1 MRKILKKVSA
11 SLILILMIFSVS
23 FNLLEYGYKVYAE
36 SDTTWYP
43 ITELEGSPGL
53 VIRKAFGGD
62 NIIPSTFCFNVD
74 MVNNDGTLGYIGL
87 NVEDNYKY
95 KYKITT
101 ESDLVTLT
109 PYSNDNN
116 TIQVKLKSGYKYNQ
130 GDSFNFKITELEH
143 NFLLNAYTETGK
155 TVTYSV
161 ALKNSISETSNIQF
175 IDSNNNRYEPS
186 NWKFE
191 KNGFGLLNVYNIYGD
206 YTVTSSNTN
215 IVNVVRQQDNSYKLT
230 AGSSA
235 KDGSTCT
242 IKVTINNSAGMEV
255 FSKNYT
261 VSIYEENKSN
271 NDSNIENISWSNSDN
286 KLETSKK
293 NDAITLNFS
302 VTNYQNGKE
311 PQIQADKFKVTQSKT
326 NINGTTKNYEYIIQL
341 KEGQE
346 YNKNEKINISYEDI
360 KKDVNIEIENKKE
373 LEEVNVNIT
382 DIILK
387 QGPKLII
394 SAGKIVSA
402 GEDGELP
409 YIDWTSNEK
418 IILQFRLKTNETLNN
433 NSVALTGY
441 TATLISSEDGLYKYE
456 FEKDEIEQGT
466 REITLSIKTN
476 KNGSQNISEIP
487 IKNAGEDTIIISRV
501 HGEMKDDGRYFIYVN
516 LDLDRDSKYDIDW
529 CLQNIKILM
538 DEDSEISLSN
548 AMKVTGTQDSI
559 AFEVLN
565 PANEEV
571 AGKTFEISVIAEEDN
586 EEIDRKEATIKIDS
600 SEFEEYS
607 LIITDQNYIS
617 GAQSKYGSNYEY
629 GQTTSKLS
637 FSSGEEFWK
646 TDFVNGK
653 GKNNNSIFC
662 AAKGKHMNFQSTIYK
677 GITYYGIYNF
687 FNASEFSDITDEQK
701 YVLIY
706 LNEVPA
712 TQFTEDSSTYYAL
725 QAYIWTQSNLN
736 SGHILSDNEIQESY
750 LPYLEKAKKAAKEAV
765 ENGGTLT
772 LFDGRKVKIKDFS
785 ATYFE
790 WEKTIS
796 ATGVEIKY
804 TYGSEYIQPYL
815 TFDYELGDTPGIQ
828 LKKINEQEEP
838 IEGVTFTILKWNS
851 EGKLT
856 ELPDGSE
863 FTTNE
868 EGLTDIIP
876 IEDGKYFISETKV
889 PKGYKPT
896 KQYVILNVE
905 DGECEYEVKEAYD
918 QALDS
923 NGCVVVPSGPSEP
936 DGEKASGELDWNP
949 GEVEEDGEIE
959 LLLEVTNKI
968 KKTDLELEIL
978 KTDSSTGEPLSGVS
992 FSIDIPGL
1000 YSGTLTTGSDGKTE
1014 KIKIEKEKL
1023 ESGTYQGTIEE
1034 TVELEGYEKID
1045 PINFTVEVKAD
1056 GTISIEGTNVSTN
1069 ATDELITATFAIKNT
1084 KKEEEKPPKEP
1095 DNPDEPSN
1103 PGSGVELPL
1112 LMTISGKV
1120 WLDQP
1125 QGKNS
1130 ETNGEYDEGSD
1141 KLLEGI
1147 TVKIYEADGKTP
1159 AKFANKSKV
1168 QSILNNQN
1176 NTKYLTSDLL
1186 QNLKSKAN
1194 KIPDKNEV
1202 KTDEKGEFEFV
1213 GLDPDKKY
1221 TVKFEYNGMRY
1232 QEIRASID
1240 VEGCGTPETVR
1251 TTTTAKAE
1259 ENKGERDALTERFQN
1274 IGPYPNNYEGK
1285 LVFTQTEVENYEK
1298 KEELPDGVS
1307 ESQMKQFIEDTKM
1320 HAEIKDLGGI
1330 LQEAEQQLL
1339 FNNSGLDSRISS
1351 DFKFPVVKSS
1361 FVRIPMSQP
1370 DKYKEWLKKFNDGYL
1385 KGTTT
1390 VGKQV
1395 LIHEYY
1401 EYVEISVYA
1410 PHYSDNNPNNH
1421 VRIYHEKNEP
1431 AEYDGEESLIKGM
1444 SKNDPL
1450 NKPETTGHICETPS
1464 IDEYGNITY
1473 CPGSVGTFVNFGE
1486 KDLEKSYWDCT
1497 LFYVSE
1503 GYGTKVEQDK
1513 NTLTRI
1519 ATFDTSDE
1527 PLYDYDKTS
1536 GKKGIMDEKWGWM
1549 NLTQIDDN
1557 NIGGDEGK
1565 EGLGKLYNMLVKKIE
1580 ELEPKDQ
1587 DLCLVYRPTVDL
1599 GLYNDVQKAVVTI
1612 NNQTETYIYDK
1623 RASNG
1628 GIFKFGVNEYDIE
1641 NGRNAKG
1648 DDEEAYAEYYDS
1660 LSNGNPDPGKN
1671 EVTEKSY
1678 DNIGMRKEDV
1688 NINLS
1693 GNGSITTNGTAIAGG
1708 YNDYD
1713 VSIEMVYRIKIY
1725 NQSAVSARVTNILDY
1740 YLDTFTF
1747 DGAFS
1752 DAECTQKISDGTQVT
1767 GGTIPAGYRA
1777 TNIEL
1782 SSRDL
1787 KGNAS
1792 YEIFVKL
1799 HMTEPKKTLGGN
1811 VLDAGYET
1819 TNYTEIN
1826 GYGTNIGVIDIDSG
1840 PGDLVP
1846 EKRFEEGPYE
1856 DDESKSPT
1864 LIFKNPENASR
1875 KMSGVVFEDVDTGKL
1890 GVQSYTGQ
1898 TRNVDGTYTSGSDK
1912 PVAGAI
1918 VELVEVDES
1927 GSPVSSENEPVS
1939 IVTNKKEPGV
1949 RAQTLT
1955 KEDGTFEF
1963 NKIVA
1968 SNYILR
1974 YNYGNNYET
1983 VLTKRNQV
1991 SGVNL
1996 LNEKSYNGETYENT
2010 TPIRSAGDVYWYTN
2024 TTNGRS
2030 YAMDN
2035 NDRRKIVTN
2044 NFADLTN
2051 EKAEILNSWKDKV
2064 PTGIYPKKGN
2074 YLIDELIERAS
2085 MFAETEKML
2094 LDVEYHPRYEQ
2105 KIVNTDGNGAYEKT
2119 YVMDNLNFG
2128 IKERERAELQIT
2140 KKVKEIS
2147 ILDSSGQK
2155 ITGGTPAQ
2163 IIAGEVKYIK
2173 MIQNNDDTGEIGFAD
2188 LEIDTELLSGATL
2201 IITYEMA
2208 VTNTSETS
2216 SEQPNTI
2223 RNIQLID
2230 YVSNNLNYDISYG
2243 NNSAQG
2249 WNPVTVQ
2256 NLMNSGLL
2264 NKTSLETNDDSN
2276 RIDLLSY
2283 QTILTT
2289 TIDSLSAGE
2298 TKEKELTLEKNL
2310 SAQEESDFNY
2320 SNQVEIVRS
2329 ENQKGRGD
2337 YSSIY
2342 GNLDPET
2349 YTSRKGNLNWEQIDK
2364 KNKNGYP
2371 QEKTAT
2377 ADDITGPA
2385 IREAEKDSG
2394 NAEEVIITP
2403 PTGAKGIVL
2412 QTYHYVLALIA
2423 LITTAIGITIIKKHI
2438 KIQQ

>member
-23 FNLLEYGYKVYAE
+23 FNVLNYSYSVYATNINEVTQIGTSKEYDDYTDVNASESVMINKNSSLSLTYPHLSTKMVEILGE
-36 SDTTWYP
+36 SDSRRYNDLLDKIEVTCKNIVSSFP
-43 ITELEGSPGL
+43 HITMYDCTEDDQYTVE
-53 VIRKAFGGD
+53 KHGD
-62 NIIPSTFCFNVD
+62 AALYV
-74 MVNNDGTLGYIGL
+74 DGTQGTIIYVRQIRDYQLLHECGHILNLKMTGL
-87 NVEDNYKY
+87 NVNVREMLVIGYMIIINQEANKIYNDFPTINILSDIINKTKEEYKAGLAIYAYYENHGYENMKTILPQINNCSSPKDAIAKIVQISGKTSKECFGTYTEQLVSWGLLELKED
-95 KYKITT
+95 ITT
-101 ESDLVTLT
+101 SVSSITLIGNNANKANTIDYTQGDTQVTVTVVVKSDEQPQSVKIKLGDKEQTITIANKNGDTYTYTTSIDVSTTTTQEQLLRDKEYT
-109 PYSNDNN
+109 VIVKDANGKEKTYKKSLKVEDEEVADGAIEIGDIGISQPDGDGNGIFNSEKGDTI
-116 TIQVKLKSGYKYNQ
+116 TIQVQVDGIENEEDITKSTVKLDGFKVENTDISIDENGQATVTITMKKTEDIELEEGETTGKVTIIANGKTITETFDIEITNEEKVEDDGIVIKYYDYDEKKYVTIDEDTKELNITADGRYVFSVKMSGVDEERKVFAVIGDNEYIF
-130 GDSFNFKITELEH
+130 GDSNGSYVKGITFKQNGTYNIKLCVSDEIVKELK
-143 NFLLNAYTETGK
+143 LNLNIVSENKHLVLY
-155 TVTYSV
+155 
-161 ALKNSISETSNIQF
+161 ALKN
-175 IDSNNNRYEPS
+175 
-186 NWKFE
+186 
-191 KNGFGLLNVYNIYGD
+191 
-206 YTVTSSNTN
+206 
-215 IVNVVRQQDNSYKLT
+215 
-230 AGSSA
+230 
-235 KDGSTCT
+235 
-242 IKVTINNSAGMEV
+242 
-255 FSKNYT
+255 
-261 VSIYEENKSN
+261 
-271 NDSNIENISWSNSDN
+271 
-286 KLETSKK
+286 
-293 NDAITLNFS
+293 
-302 VTNYQNGKE
+302 
-311 PQIQADKFKVTQSKT
+311 
-326 NINGTTKNYEYIIQL
+326 
-341 KEGQE
+341 
-346 YNKNEKINISYEDI
+346 
-360 KKDVNIEIENKKE
+360 
-373 LEEVNVNIT
+373 
-382 DIILK
+382 
-387 QGPKLII
+387 
-394 SAGKIVSA
+394 
-402 GEDGELP
+402 
-409 YIDWTSNEK
+409 
-418 IILQFRLKTNETLNN
+418 
-433 NSVALTGY
+433 
-441 TATLISSEDGLYKYE
+441 
-456 FEKDEIEQGT
+456 
-466 REITLSIKTN
+466 
-476 KNGSQNISEIP
+476 
-487 IKNAGEDTIIISRV
+487 
-501 HGEMKDDGRYFIYVN
+501 KDD
-516 LDLDRDSKYDIDW
+516 LDIPEGWD
-529 CLQNIKILM
+529 Q
-538 DEDSEISLSN
+538 
-548 AMKVTGTQDSI
+548 G
-559 AFEVLN
+559 
-565 PANEEV
+565 
-571 AGKTFEISVIAEEDN
+571 
-586 EEIDRKEATIKIDS
+586 AT
-600 SEFEEYS
+600 EEYS
-607 LIITDQNYIS
+607 FGNHGTGGEDYFIFTDVNDSKKSYFCFEHGASLDPSDHYVLFDAEEYTGLEDEHKLILAYLAETN
-617 GAQSKYGSNYEY
+617 E
-629 GQTTSKLS
+629 
-637 FSSGEEFWK
+637 FSSESDRYAAQQYYIWLGVKGQQVNCGKFTELLTKLMTLPNNKNDYIDLDEG
-646 TDFVNGK
+646 TITVNGETK
-653 GKNNNSIFC
+653 KI
-662 AAKGKHMNFQSTIYK
+662 
-677 GITYYGIYNF
+677 
-687 FNASEFSDITDEQK
+687 
-701 YVLIY
+701 
-706 LNEVPA
+706 
-712 TQFTEDSSTYYAL
+712 
-725 QAYIWTQSNLN
+725 NL
-736 SGHILSDNEIQESY
+736 DTF
-750 LPYLEKAKKAAKEAV
+750 KA
-765 ENGGTLT
+765 
-772 LFDGRKVKIKDFS
+772 I
-785 ATYFE
+785 
-790 WEKTIS
+790 
-796 ATGVEIKY
+796 
-804 TYGSEYIQPYL
+804 EYIARAQYSYDG
-815 TFDYELGDTPGIQ
+815 TVFELGDYVQPFFTYTYETEDVPTTLIQ
-828 LKKINEQEEP
+828 LKKINEQGEP

-905 DGECEYEVKEAYD
+905 NGECSYEVKEAYD

-923 NGCVVVPSGPSEP
+923 NGCVAVPSGPSEP
-936 DGEKASGELDWNP
+936 DGEKASGELDWNS

-978 KTDSSTGEPLSGVS
+978 KTDSSTGEPLNGVS
-992 FSIDIPGL
+992 FSINIPGL
-1000 YSGTLTTGSDGKTE
+1000 YSGTLTTYSDGKAKTE
-1014 KIKIEKEKL
+1014 TIKKENIEP
-1023 ESGTYQGTIEE
+1023 GTYQGTIEE
-1034 TVELEGYEKID
+1034 TVELKGYEKID

-1112 LMTISGKV
+1112 LMSINGKV

-1194 KIPDKNEV
+1194 KIPDTNEI

-1221 TVKFEYNGMRY
+1221 TVEFEYNGMRY
-1232 QEIRASID
+1232 QEIMASIG
-1240 VEGCGTPETVR
+1240 VEGCGTPSSIQ
-1251 TTTTAKAE
+1251 TTAKAVE
-1259 ENKGERDALTERFQN
+1259 DEGRRAEITQMFSE

-1298 KEELPDGVS
+1298 KGELPDGVS

-1320 HAEIKDLGGI
+1320 HAKIKDLGGI

-1339 FNNSGLDSRISS
+1339 VNNSGLDTRISS

-1361 FVRIPMSQP
+1361 GGRIPMSQP
-1370 DKYKEWLKKFNDGYL
+1370 DKYKEWLKNFNDGYL
-1385 KGTTT
+1385 KGTNI
-1390 VGKQV
+1390 VGKYV
-1395 LIHEYY
+1395 LTHEYY
-1401 EYVEISVYA
+1401 EYVEINEYA

-1421 VRIYHEKNEP
+1421 VQIYHEKNEP
-1431 AEYDGEESLIKGM
+1431 AEYDGEESLIKGI
-1444 SKNDPL
+1444 SKDIPL
-1450 NKPETTGHICETPS
+1450 NKPKTTGHMCRKPS

-1473 CPGSVGTFVNFGE
+1473 CTSSVGTFVNFGE
-1486 KDLEKSYWDCT
+1486 KDLEKSYWECT

-1503 GYGTKVEQDK
+1503 GYATKVEQDE

-1536 GKKGIMDEKWGWM
+1536 GKTGIEDGKWGWIG
-1549 NLTQIDDN
+1549 LTDIDDN
-1557 NIGGDEGK
+1557 NIKEDEGK

-1623 RASNG
+1623 RAANG

-1641 NGRNAKG
+1641 NGQNAKG
-1648 DDEEAYAEYYDS
+1648 NDEEAYADYYQS
-1660 LSNGNPDPGKN
+1660 LSDGNPDPGEN
-1671 EVTEKSY
+1671 EVAKKDY
-1678 DNIGMRKEDV
+1678 DPIGIRKEDV

-1713 VSIEMVYRIKIY
+1713 VSIEMTYRIKIY

-1747 DGAFS
+1747 DGVYS
-1752 DAECTQKISDGTQVT
+1752 DAECTQKIADGTPAT
-1767 GGTIPAGYRA
+1767 GEVKPQGYNVM
-1777 TNIEL
+1777 NIEL
-1782 SSRDL
+1782 SSQEL
-1787 KGNAS
+1787 KGNDS

-1799 HMTEPKKTLGGN
+1799 HMTDPKGTLGAEG
-1811 VLDAGYET
+1811 VLDAGYKT
-1819 TNYTEIN
+1819 FNYAEIN
-1826 GYGTNIGVIDIDSG
+1826 GYGTNIGVIDIDSS

-1846 EKRFEEGPYE
+1846 EKRFEEGPYD
-1856 DDESKSPT
+1856 DDEGKSPT

-1912 PVAGAI
+1912 PIAGAI
-1918 VELVEVDES
+1918 VELIEVQEN
-1927 GSPVSSENEPVS
+1927 GSPLDSPTDVRE
-1939 IVTNKKEPGV
+1939 GV
-1949 RAQTLT
+1949 RAQTQT

-1963 NKIVA
+1963 DKIVA

-2044 NFADLTN
+2044 NFSDLTN

-2105 KIVNTDGNGAYEKT
+2105 KIVNTDGEGAYEKT

-2140 KKVKEIS
+2140 KKVTKIS
-2147 ILDSSGQK
+2147 LVDSSGRP
-2155 ITGGTPAQ
+2155 ITEGTLDDL
-2163 IIAGEVKYIK
+2163 IEGKMKYVKWLP
-2173 MIQNNDDTGEIGFAD
+2173 NEEDTKGFVD
-2188 LEIDTELLSGATL
+2188 MEIDQELLSGATL
-2201 IITYEMA
+2201 KITYEMA

-2243 NNSAQG
+2243 NNSVQG

-2264 NKTSLETNDDSN
+2264 NKTSLETDDDSN

-2298 TKEKELTLEKNL
+2298 TKKKELTLEKNL

-2320 SNQVEIVRS
+2320 ENQVEIVRS

-2349 YTSRKGNLNWEQIDK
+2349 YTSRKGNLNWEQIDE

-2377 ADDITGPA
+2377 ADDITAPA
-2385 IREAEKDSG
+2385 IRMAEKDSG